1 MALFQKKPQVSDSA
15 PLYTLG
21 LQRTVMVVGLGNPGK
36 EYELTR
42 HNAGF
47 LALDEFARKN
57 DAGSWVSKKDLK
69 AQISQLTLADKRVIL
84 VKPQTFMNNS
94 GEAVQA
100 VQHFYKITPSD
111 ILVVHDELDVTWGQ
125 LRTRF
130 GGGSAGHNGLKS
142 IIQHIGEDFGRLRI
156 GIRNE
161 YTDNAESADFVLAA
175 FSKDEQAQLPAM
187 TREGVSIITEYI
199 AGGSLPHDTR
209 SFIN

>member
-36 EYELTR
+36 EYETTR

-47 LALDEFARKN
+47 LAVDEFALKN
-57 DAGSWVSKKDLK
+57 DASWLTKKDLK
-69 AQISQLTLADKRVIL
+69 AQITQLTLADKRVIL

-100 VQHFYKITPSD
+100 VQHFYKVTPSD
-111 ILVVHDELDVTWGQ
+111 ILVVHDELDMLWGQ
-125 LRTRF
+125 LRTRM

-142 IIQHIGEDFGRLRI
+142 IIQHLGEDFGRVRI

-161 YTDNAESADFVLAA
+161 HAGEGDNADFVLAQ
-175 FSKDEQAQLPAM
+175 FNKDEKAQLPAM
-187 TREGVSIITEYI
+187 TREVVSVITEYI
-199 AGGSLPHDTR
+199 ASGALPHDTR
-209 SFIN
+209 TFNN